1 MLLQRTEPHARRA
14 APRMRRESGVR
25 CSCRARALSLRARAE
40 AAQPGLLPE
49 AALARRVVHRR
60 SQRRRRAATSLGRT
74 YESQERMRRIQ
85 SVAHG
90 WTCVRGEG
98 ANVVTSRGRVF
109 WGLRRAGAGGVRGGG
124 RASGN
129 HLADF
134 WLMWSSWSSH
144 AGGHKPRRLNRPG
157 RSISPPGWSGHACA
171 RGSVRR
177 GARPHETAGALCGV
191 NCLDM

>member
-109 WGLRRAGAGGVRGGG
+109 WGLRRAGAGGRAGRRSGIRKSPGGF
-124 RASGN
+124 
-129 HLADF
+129 LAHVVV
-134 WLMWSSWSSH
+134 LV
-144 AGGHKPRRLNRPG
+144 KPRRRTQTATSESAGKVHFSAGLVGSCMRPRQRQEG
-157 RSISPPGWSGHACA
+157 RATS
-171 RGSVRR
+171 
-177 GARPHETAGALCGV
+177 
-191 NCLDM
+191 